1 MIWLYFITGI
11 LVGFGISIFVLK
23 GRAFKNVSGNL
34 KQANDNGE
42 TYLFLE
48 LKSSPDEIMREDY
61 VMFKVDKQKIV
72 PHK

>member
-1 MIWLYFITGI
+1 MIWLYFIAGI

-23 GRAFKNVSGNL
+23 GRAFKNISGNL

-48 LKSSPDEIMREDY
+48 LNTSPDKIMRKDY
-61 VMFKVDKQKIV
+61 VTFKVDRRKIV